1 MPKGIK
7 GSGPKNSRDD
17 LATEVRSPVH
27 AESNELSEPSNLDA
41 PEPRAGYVQRWIR
54 IDLRGDGR
62 DAMNY
67 SRAMREGWRPR
78 PLTDIPETFHPP
90 VKANGAFTESL
101 VVHDLVLCERPKAR
115 DKQAEARRRAR
126 TRAQTTAVNNNVL
139 REIPADLRQIERSST
154 VTRGRMPSRTP
165 VVQD

>member
-1 MPKGIK
+1 MSRGI
-7 GSGPKNSRDD
+7 PNSRSDM
-17 LATEVRSPVH
+17 ATEVRSPVRT
-27 AESNELSEPSNLDA
+27 ESNELSEPSNLEA
-41 PEPRAGYVQRWIR
+41 PEPRAGMVQRWIR

-78 PLTDIPETFHPP
+78 ALTEIPETFHPP
-90 VKANGAFTESL
+90 VKANGAFTDAL
-101 VVHDLVLCERPKAR
+101 VVHDLVLCERPKDR

-126 TRAQTTAVNNNVL
+126 VKAQTTAVNNNVL
-139 REIPADLRQIERSST
+139 REVPVGIRQIERST
-154 VTRGRMPSRTP
+154 TATRGRMPSRVP